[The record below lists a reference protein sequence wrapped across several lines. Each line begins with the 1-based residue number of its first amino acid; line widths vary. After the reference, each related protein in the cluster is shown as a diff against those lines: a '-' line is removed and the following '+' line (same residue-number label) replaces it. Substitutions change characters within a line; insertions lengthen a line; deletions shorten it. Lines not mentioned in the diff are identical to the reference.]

1 MRAWWAVVRSET
13 GSFFNSSMAPL
24 VATGFLLLTG
34 FSWINSLLDYS
45 EMSRSVLTSGRAAS
59 AALNLFDGVF
69 QPLAASVAV
78 YLLMMLP
85 AVTMRL
91 LADEFRSRRSDLILT
106 WPVPDHVWILGKA
119 SSALMVAL
127 FLLLATVPY
136 GLLTIMLG
144 SAEVGPLL
152 TSLLG
157 LVLTSAMAVTWGVFF
172 SGLASHQLVGWML
185 AFVFAMFLQTIGHA
199 EPHLPPV
206 LGALARDM
214 SLPLH
219 LERLTRG
226 VIDLRDLVYFAGW
239 IMLGLIASSSMLTG
253 RRLAGAR
260 RGGRWLPVIAVA
272 GLAVVAGMVVA
283 QSPASIDLTRDHR
296 RSLAPQTVQ
305 VLSTLRKDVK
315 VTAFYQ
321 RLDPGRRVMEDMLET
336 FGNHSDRF
344 SVEVI
349 NPDIDLARVTEM
361 GVTVTRTVVV
371 EADGRRRTLLDPDEL
386 TLINAIFRVVEGRS
400 PVIAYLLGHGEPD
413 LDGEDRDGYQAMKK
427 AVQREGYFIAPL
439 VLRQTG
445 VIPPEVTV
453 VILAGPDM
461 DLAQSEVTAL
471 HAFVA
476 RGGALLALL
485 DPGTPPSVNALTQV
499 YNVSVGNDFLIS
511 GESTRTAGAQDPR
524 VVVLGDYPDHD
535 ITRGLQGM
543 ATFFPFAQ
551 SLSPVHEGLQGVSP
565 RSFLVVGPDTWAER
579 DSRQVIENN
588 MRFDEGVDRPGPIP
602 FGVALEVNRREF
614 FQEAR
619 ISELAGAAGDSAA
632 VSFITNALRH
642 IHDSVVDNR
651 PASVFSKDMISR
663 LAIVGDSDFIANSQ
677 INLYGNRD
685 LLLNTLGWLT
695 GEQDLIARRAR
706 ERGSEPLVLDPDQV
720 RGLGLVGSVVWPLL
734 VGLLLTGRIV
744 WRRRR

>member
-1 MRAWWAVVRSET
+1 
-13 GSFFNSSMAPL
+13 
-24 VATGFLLLTG
+24 
-34 FSWINSLLDYS
+34 
-45 EMSRSVLTSGRAAS
+45 
-59 AALNLFDGVF
+59 
-69 QPLAASVAV
+69 
-78 YLLMMLP
+78 
-85 AVTMRL
+85 
-91 LADEFRSRRSDLILT
+91 
-106 WPVPDHVWILGKA
+106 
-119 SSALMVAL
+119 
-127 FLLLATVPY
+127 
-136 GLLTIMLG
+136 
-144 SAEVGPLL
+144 
-152 TSLLG
+152 
-157 LVLTSAMAVTWGVFF
+157 
-172 SGLASHQLVGWML
+172 
-185 AFVFAMFLQTIGHA
+185 
-199 EPHLPPV
+199 
-206 LGALARDM
+206 
-214 SLPLH
+214 
-219 LERLTRG
+219 
-226 VIDLRDLVYFAGW
+226 
-239 IMLGLIASSSMLTG
+239 
-253 RRLAGAR
+253 
-260 RGGRWLPVIAVA
+260 
-272 GLAVVAGMVVA
+272 
-283 QSPASIDLTRDHR
+283 
-296 RSLAPQTVQ
+296 
-305 VLSTLRKDVK
+305 
-315 VTAFYQ
+315 
-321 RLDPGRRVMEDMLET
+321 
-336 FGNHSDRF
+336 
-344 SVEVI
+344 
-349 NPDIDLARVTEM
+349 
-361 GVTVTRTVVV
+361 
-371 EADGRRRTLLDPDEL
+371 
-386 TLINAIFRVVEGRS
+386 
-400 PVIAYLLGHGEPD
+400 VIAYLLGHGEPD
-413 LDGEDRDGYQAMKK
+413 LDGEDRDVYQAMKK

-642 IHDSVVDNR
+642 IHDSTVDNR
-651 PASVFSKDMISR
+651 PASMFTKDMISR